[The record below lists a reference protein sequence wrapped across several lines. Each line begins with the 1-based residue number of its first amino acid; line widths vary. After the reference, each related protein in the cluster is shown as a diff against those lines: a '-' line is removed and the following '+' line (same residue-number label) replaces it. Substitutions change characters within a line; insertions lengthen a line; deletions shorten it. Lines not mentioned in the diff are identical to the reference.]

1 MGFLGWENSL
11 EEGMATYSSI
21 LAWRIPV
28 DRGDWWATVHRVAKS
43 WTLLKGLIT
52 HSLGYD
58 SMILAEAMADTT
70 VSSIILSPP
79 YVCVWPLLLPYISIY
94 ALEI

>member
-1 MGFLGWENSL
+1 M
-11 EEGMATYSSI
+11 
-21 LAWRIPV
+21 

-58 SMILAEAMADTT
+58 SMILAEVMADTT